1 MLTLKVKLK
10 LKLIIINKCV
20 NDNKKIIIG
29 KNFFVSFFFTKLK
42 KVFILFIVPPLF
54 IIVKRNLFIH
64 LLINYVDSNIL

>member
-1 MLTLKVKLK
+1 MLTLKVK

>member
-1 MLTLKVKLK
+1 MLTLKVK

-20 NDNKKIIIG
+20 KANKKIIMG

-54 IIVKRNLFIH
+54 IIVKRNLFIR
-64 LLINYVDSNIL
+64 LLTNYISNNIL